1 MGSCWR
7 MLPDPNPP
15 MVISTEPRNPSIA
28 GRDSAAVANVNIR
41 KKCWATD
48 AFEAS
53 SWVRVGFVISSRGP
67 VSGHAGQLGQP
78 RLGSCI
84 DGGGRQRGQRPL
96 AERGMTLV
104 CCGRP
109 TYRLDAVAQF
119 AHLRVAQRSTDR
131 GPQQVGRQRI

>member
-28 GRDSAAVANVNIR
+28 GRDSAPVANVNIR

-48 AFEAS
+48 ALVAFEAS

-67 VSGHAGQLGQP
+67 VSGHPGQLGQP

-96 AERGMTLV
+96 AERGDALLG
-104 CCGRP
+104 CGQRAH
-109 TYRLDAVAQF
+109 RLDDVAQ
-119 AHLRVAQRSTDR
+119 
-131 GPQQVGRQRI
+131 